1 MSSTCWCGEKKTK
14 PVFTL
19 RRRGER
25 EKFPLVRCVGCGT
38 EFLDPMPTPEV
49 LEKAY
54 SPDYYGDG
62 SKKFVGPFGILFRWM
77 QDSRVRLIP
86 PYELPDESEPILL
99 DVGCGNGNFL
109 RGAKRAN
116 YLVEGTELSEA
127 SAARASGMG
136 DIPVHVGA
144 LTDLDLEAGY
154 YAVITMWHVLEHL
167 PNPAE
172 TLRVAHKLLER
183 KGHIFIALPNAASW
197 QARYAGSLWFHRDPP
212 RHLYHFSPK
221 SLTKLLRATGFKPV
235 RWWHFSLDQN
245 PYGWLQGMLNRMG
258 FPQDR
263 LYEFLK
269 GKERFS
275 ASILGEFCIAAILV
289 LPAFILSLLEAGA
302 QAGGTITVVARKVEL
317 KHEPTPP
324 PSRASR
330 LVKLPRV

>member
-1 MSSTCWCGEKKTK
+1 MSPICWCGGKNFK
-14 PVFTL
+14 PLFTL
-19 RRRGER
+19 RRRGLR
-25 EKFPLVRCVGCGT
+25 DRFPVVRCTSCST
-38 EFLDPMPTPEV
+38 EFLDPMPSAEV
-49 LEKAY
+49 LDQAY
-54 SPDYYGDG
+54 SSDYYGAG
-62 SKKFVGPFGILFRWM
+62 AKKFVGPFGLLFRWM

-127 SAARASGMG
+127 SAARASGKG

-144 LTDLDLEAGY
+144 LTDLDLEAGN
-154 YAVITMWHVLEHL
+154 YAVVTMWHVLEHL
-167 PNPAE
+167 PNPHE
-172 TLRVAHKLLER
+172 TLRAAHRLLER

-197 QARYAGSLWFHRDPP
+197 QSKYAGRLWFHRDPP

-221 SLTKLLRATGFKPV
+221 SLTKLLRASGFKPV

-269 GKERFS
+269 GKERLS
-275 ASILGEFCIAAILV
+275 LSLLGEIAVAAILA
-289 LPAFILSLLEAGA
+289 LPALILSLLEAGA
-302 QAGGTITVVARKVEL
+302 QAGGTITVVAQKVEMGA
-317 KHEPTPP
+317 PTPP

>member
-1 MSSTCWCGEKKTK
+1 VSRPCWCGETKTK

-19 RRRGER
+19 RRRGSR
-25 EKFPLVRCVGCGT
+25 DKYPVVRCVNCTT
-38 EFLDPMPTPEV
+38 EFLDPMPSDEA
-49 LEKAY
+49 LDRAY
-54 SPDYYGDG
+54 SSDYYGAG
-62 SKKFVGPFGILFRWM
+62 SKKFVGPFGVLFRWM

-127 SAARASGMG
+127 SAARASGNG
-136 DIPVHVGA
+136 DIRVHVGA
-144 LTDLDLEAGY
+144 LTDLDLQAGN
-154 YAVITMWHVLEHL
+154 YAVVTMWHVLEHVAD
-167 PNPAE
+167 PQA
-172 TLRVAHKLLER
+172 TLRAAHRLLER
-183 KGHIFIALPNAASW
+183 KGHIFIALPNSASW
-197 QARYAGSLWFHRDPP
+197 QSRYAGRLWFHRDPP

-221 SLTKLLRATGFKPV
+221 SLAKLLRATSFKPL

-269 GKERFS
+269 GKERLS
-275 ASILGEFCIAAILV
+275 PSLMLEILVAAILV
-289 LPAFILSLLEAGA
+289 VPALVLSFLEAGA
-302 QAGGTITVVARKVEL
+302 HAGGTITVVAQKVETGA
-317 KHEPTPP
+317 PTPP
-324 PSRASR
+324 PSRPSR